1 MEFADSLSVVE
12 MGSFMQTIP
21 CRGPLEGCV
30 PLKAT
35 LGNGN
40 LRIASP
46 GIRLDGNADFF
57 LRQNL
62 LKLVNGHLASLR

>member
-57 LRQNL
+57 
-62 LKLVNGHLASLR
+62 